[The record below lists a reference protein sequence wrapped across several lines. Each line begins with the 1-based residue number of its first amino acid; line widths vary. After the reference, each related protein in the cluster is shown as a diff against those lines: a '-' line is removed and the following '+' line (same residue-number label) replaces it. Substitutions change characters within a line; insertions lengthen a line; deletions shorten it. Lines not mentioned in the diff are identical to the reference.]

1 MQLPVKGG
9 RTGGRPRRLT
19 QEQYEQVGRLLAGG
33 CQSKTGGT
41 YFLISAF
48 QPFIVIILRAF
59 SEKIRRSLCWAFTEL
74 TQNGVYR
81 SVDMI
86 IQFIQEQADYYDVQM
101 GSTIINARKLYC

>member
-1 MQLPVKGG
+1 
-9 RTGGRPRRLT
+9 RPFNPLS
-19 QEQYEQVGRLLAGG
+19 LLSCERFG
-33 CQSKTGGT
+33 
-41 YFLISAF
+41 
-48 QPFIVIILRAF
+48 
-59 SEKIRRSLCWAFTEL
+59 KIRRSLCWAFTEL